1 MKLRILKVI
10 SKPKAAIGV
19 SLLDVISNALAS
31 IILLFFVF
39 AALRGQP
46 KPPDRVLGILII
58 DYKINS
64 VVDTPAIS
72 IYVRAPSLIQKDGQ
86 PLELFDTS
94 IEEELPTVGLDT
106 IKGVWENAII
116 LTTPGQ
122 ETKTR
127 RLVYMNPQ
135 EGTWFAGMIF
145 TDHSRY
151 TSNDYLTKHKGNSFE
166 MKAYFV
172 NPEGTKMVQLKD
184 INSGKISEIEF
195 PTQKAEMDSFRIS
208 NYNF

>member
-64 VVDTPAIS
+64 EIDTPAIS
-72 IYVRAPSLIQKDGQ
+72 IYIKAPSSDNKRERIEAFDSEIEDK
-86 PLELFDTS
+86 LETKA
-94 IEEELPTVGLDT
+94 VDT
-106 IKGVWENAII
+106 IQGVWDNAII

-122 ETKTR
+122 EAKTR

-135 EGTWFAGMIF
+135 EGTWYAGMIF

-151 TSNDYLTKHKGNSFE
+151 TSKDYLTKYKVNSFE

-172 NPEGTKMVQLKD
+172 NPEGTKMIQLKD
-184 INSGKISEIEF
+184 IKSGEISEIEF
-195 PTQKAEMDSFRIS
+195 PSQKAEMDSFRIS